1 MRRNVMPLRNQ
12 TLERSRYRRLLRKAM
27 MKVPIPSENQA
38 AIDQLGNMAGGNPFN
53 GHCYN
58 ATHAALILFGW
69 KQHFV
74 PVRNYVPK
82 RLGHFWLWH
91 PTKNIHFDAT
101 GFIRASSRLQKGRDF
116 RRVACP
122 RLNSRPN
129 KEVRDILNIVC
140 SS

>member
-1 MRRNVMPLRNQ
+1 MPLKKQ
-12 TLERSRYRRLLRKAM
+12 AFERSRYRRLLRKAM
-27 MKVPIPSENQA
+27 MKVPISSENQT
-38 AIDQLGNMAGGNPFN
+38 AIDQLGDMAVENPFN

-82 RLGHFWLWH
+82 RLGHYWLWH

-101 GFIRASSRLQKGRDF
+101 GFVRASSRLQKNHDF
-116 RRVACP
+116 KLARHP
-122 RLNSRPN
+122 KSSSRLN
-129 KEVRDILNIVC
+129 KEVRAILNIVR
-140 SS
+140 SQETRR